1 MNEGMQIFIVSRL
14 AFITDMN
21 HESGGKGK
29 EYETTSLLLIE
40 FQRTFLICGYCGG
53 RICTIG
59 RFYAHICRIYADHI
73 GISDRFL
80 KAYMRPFKIPHIQ
93 EMYILYFI
101 EMNNKINGN
110 WSQ

>member
-29 EYETTSLLLIE
+29 EYETTSWLLIE

-80 KAYMRPFKIPHIQ
+80 KAYMRPFKIPHIRG
-93 EMYILYFI
+93 
-101 EMNNKINGN
+101 NSNGHM
-110 WSQ
+110 